1 MARPPGSSLER
12 VVNELEEGLIA
23 LLFAAMTLVT
33 FSQVVA
39 RYVFNTGVVWALE
52 LTVYLFAWLVLFGMS
67 YGVKVHAHLG
77 VDAFVKLFASRT
89 QRVFG
94 LLVVAAGLVYG
105 GILLTGSWQY
115 VWKLFK
121 IGIES
126 EDLPIPQ
133 WVPMTI
139 LQIGTALLMFRLI
152 QVGVRIW
159 RGEQQTMLADEAQH
173 TIEDFLA
180 HVDQVEQ
187 TPAPAPPPG
196 AAERPR

>member
-1 MARPPGSSLER
+1 MVRPAPSSIGR
-12 VVNELEEGLIA
+12 FVNELEEGIIA

-105 GILLTGSWQY
+105 AILLIGSWQY

-121 IGIES
+121 IGIEA

-133 WVPMTI
+133 WVPMAI
-139 LQIGTALLMFRLI
+139 LPIGVALLMFRLTE
-152 QVGVRIW
+152 VGVRIW
-159 RGEQQTMLADEAQH
+159 RGEQQTLLADEAQH

-180 HVDQVEQ
+180 HVDQRDQV
-187 TPAPAPPPG
+187 PVPPPPG

>member
-1 MARPPGSSLER
+1 MARPMPSSIGR
-12 VVNELEEGLIA
+12 IVNELEEGFIA

-77 VDAFVKLFASRT
+77 VDAFVRLFSSRT
-89 QRVFG
+89 QRIFG
-94 LLVVAAGLVYG
+94 LLVVAAGLIYG
-105 GILLTGSWQY
+105 AILLIGSWDY
-115 VWKLFK
+115 VWKLFR

-133 WVPMTI
+133 WVPMAI
-139 LQIGTALLMFRLI
+139 LPIGVALLMFRLA

-159 RGEQQTMLADEAQH
+159 RGEQRSLLADEARH
-173 TIEDFLA
+173 TIEDFLGQG
-180 HVDQVEQ
+180 DQE
-187 TPAPAPPPG
+187 PAMPGTRPG
-196 AAERPR
+196 AGERRR

>member
-1 MARPPGSSLER
+1 MGRATASMGR
-12 VVNELEEGLIA
+12 VVNELEEGVIA

-39 RYVFNTGVVWALE
+39 RYAFNTGFVWALE

-77 VDAFVKLFASRT
+77 VDAFVKLFSSRT
-89 QRVFG
+89 QRIFG
-94 LLVVAAGLVYG
+94 LLAVAAGLIYG
-105 GILLTGSWQY
+105 SILLIGSWEY
-115 VWKLFK
+115 VWKLFR

-133 WVPMTI
+133 WVPMAI
-139 LQIGTALLMFRLI
+139 LPIGVALLMFRLA

-159 RGEQQTMLADEAQH
+159 RGEQQSLLADEAQH
-173 TIEDFLA
+173 TIADLLGQG
-180 HVDQVEQ
+180 DQEPAMPG
-187 TPAPAPPPG
+187 TPTG
-196 AAERPR
+196 AGERPR

>member
-1 MARPPGSSLER
+1 MARPAPSSLGR
-12 VVNELEEGLIA
+12 VVNELEEGFIA

-67 YGVKVHAHLG
+67 YGVRVHAHLG
-77 VDAFVKLFASRT
+77 VDAFVNLFASRT
-89 QRVFG
+89 QRVMG
-94 LLVVAAGLVYG
+94 LLAVAAGLVYG
-105 GILLTGSWQY
+105 AILLTGSWQY

-133 WVPMTI
+133 WVPMAI
-139 LQIGTALLMFRLI
+139 LPIGMALLMFRLT

-159 RGEQQTMLADEAQH
+159 RGEQHTLLADEAQH
-173 TIEDFLA
+173 TIEDFLVQA
-180 HVDQVEQ
+180 DQRDRPGV
-187 TPAPAPPPG
+187 PAPPPG
-196 AAERPR
+196 AAGRPR

>member
-1 MARPPGSSLER
+1 MAPSPEGRLGRL
-12 VVNELEEGLIA
+12 VNAIEEGFIA

-39 RYVFNTGVVWALE
+39 RYVFNSGAVWALE

-105 GILLTGSWQY
+105 AILLIGSWQY

-121 IGIES
+121 IGIEA

-133 WVPMTI
+133 WVPMAI
-139 LQIGTALLMFRLI
+139 LPIGVALLMFRLTE
-152 QVGVRIW
+152 VGVRIW
-159 RGEQQTMLADEAQH
+159 RGEQQTLLADEAQH

-180 HVDQVEQ
+180 HVDQRDQV
-187 TPAPAPPPG
+187 PVPPPPG

>member
-1 MARPPGSSLER
+1 MARATPSSLGR
-12 VVNELEEGLIA
+12 AVNAFEEGAIA
-23 LLFAAMTLVT
+23 FLFAAMTLVT

-77 VDAFVKLFASRT
+77 IDAFVRLFPSRA

-94 LLVVAAGLVYG
+94 LLAVAAGLIYG
-105 GILLTGSWQY
+105 AILLVGSWQY
-115 VWKLFK
+115 VGKLFR

-133 WVPMTI
+133 WVPMAI
-139 LQIGTALLMFRLI
+139 LPVGAALLMFRLL
-152 QVGVRIW
+152 QVGLRIW
-159 RGEQQTMLADEAQH
+159 RGEQTTLLADEAQH
-173 TIEDFLA
+173 TIEDFLGGA
-180 HVDQVEQ
+180 DQ
-187 TPAPAPPPG
+187 APAPHT
-196 AAERPR
+196 AAEERQR

>member
-1 MARPPGSSLER
+1 MAAPPEGRLGR
-12 VVNELEEGLIA
+12 AVNAFEEGFIA
-23 LLFAAMTLVT
+23 LLFAGMTLVT

-77 VDAFVKLFASRT
+77 VDAFARLFSTRA

-94 LLVVAAGLVYG
+94 LLAVAAGLVYG
-105 GILLTGSWQY
+105 AILLIGSWQY
-115 VWKLFK
+115 VSKLFK

-133 WVPMTI
+133 WVPMAI
-139 LQIGTALLMFRLI
+139 LPIGVALLMFRLA
-152 QVGVRIW
+152 QVGWRIW
-159 RGEQQTMLADEAQH
+159 GGQQVSLLGDEAQH
-173 TIEDFLA
+173 TVEDFLGQA
-180 HVDQVEQ
+180 GSDEAL
-187 TPAPAPPPG
+187 PGPG
-196 AAERPR
+196 APDVTRSR

>member
-1 MARPPGSSLER
+1 MVRPAPSSIGR

-89 QRVFG
+89 QRIFG
-94 LLVVAAGLVYG
+94 LLVVAAGLIYG
-105 GILLTGSWQY
+105 AILLIGSWQY
-115 VWKLFK
+115 VSKLFK
-121 IGIES
+121 IGIEA

-133 WVPMTI
+133 WVPMAI
-139 LQIGTALLMFRLI
+139 LPIGVALLMFRLA
-152 QVGVRIW
+152 QVGWRIW
-159 RGEQQTMLADEAQH
+159 RGRQTTLLADEAQH

-180 HVDQVEQ
+180 HVDPGDQPPV
-187 TPAPAPPPG
+187 PAPQPG

>member
-1 MARPPGSSLER
+1 
-12 VVNELEEGLIA
+12 VNELEEGFIA

-77 VDAFVKLFASRT
+77 VDAFVKLFSSPA

-94 LLVVAAGLVYG
+94 LLAVVAGLIYG
-105 GILLTGSWQY
+105 AILLTGSWQY
-115 VWKLFK
+115 VWKLYR

-133 WVPMTI
+133 WVPMVI
-139 LQIGTALLMFRLI
+139 LPVGVALLMFRLA

-159 RGEQQTMLADEAQH
+159 RGEQQTLLADEAQH
-173 TIEDFLA
+173 TIEDFMGQSA
-180 HVDQVEQ
+180 KEAVM
-187 TPAPAPPPG
+187 PAPPPE
-196 AAERPR
+196 AERPR

>member
-1 MARPPGSSLER
+1 MARATPSTIGR
-12 VVNELEEGLIA
+12 VVNELEEGFIA

-67 YGVKVHAHLG
+67 YGIKVHAHLG

-94 LLVVAAGLVYG
+94 LLTVAAGLIYG
-105 GILLTGSWQY
+105 AILLIGSWQY

-133 WVPMTI
+133 WVPMAI
-139 LQIGTALLMFRLI
+139 LPIGVALLMFRLA
-152 QVGVRIW
+152 QVGWRIW
-159 RGEQQTMLADEAQH
+159 RGEQTSLLADEAQH
-173 TIEDFLA
+173 TIDDLLGQSAKEA
-180 HVDQVEQ
+180 AMPA
-187 TPAPAPPPG
+187 TPPDPN
-196 AAERPR
+196 EPRR

>member
-1 MARPPGSSLER
+1 MVRPAPSSIGR
-12 VVNELEEGLIA
+12 IVNELEEGFIA

-77 VDAFVKLFASRT
+77 VDALVKLFSSRL
-89 QRVFG
+89 QRIFG
-94 LLVVAAGLVYG
+94 LLAVAAGLIYG
-105 GILLTGSWQY
+105 AILLIGSWEY
-115 VWKLFK
+115 VWKLFR

-126 EDLPIPQ
+126 EDLPVPQ
-133 WVPMTI
+133 WVPMAI
-139 LQIGTALLMFRLI
+139 LPIGVALLMFRLA

-159 RGEQQTMLADEAQH
+159 RGEQRSLLADEARH
-173 TIEDFLA
+173 TIEDFLRQA
-180 HVDQVEQ
+180 DPE
-187 TPAPAPPPG
+187 PGIPG
-196 AAERPR
+196 ASPGAREPPR